1 MDAEIAFL
9 RAKWTKM
16 KAEMDAEIA
25 FLRAKST
32 KMKAEM
38 DAEIAV
44 LHQKC
49 TILKAYTSAE
59 IIVFALK
66 MHNFEGRD
74 ASRVANI
81 RDGKGIGPFLDSKH
95 ARLIDFPYRREHLF
109 FSRR

>member
-1 MDAEIAFL
+1 M
-9 RAKWTKM
+9 R
-16 KAEMDAEIA
+16 
-25 FLRAKST
+25 
-32 KMKAEM
+32 
-38 DAEIAV
+38 
-44 LHQKC
+44 QKC
-49 TILKAYTSAE
+49 TILKAYVNAEIAVLRQKCTILKAYMSAE

-74 ASRVANI
+74 ESRVANI

>member
-1 MDAEIAFL
+1 MNAESAVLRQKCSVLKAYVNAEIAFL
-9 RAKWTKM
+9 R
-16 KAEMDAEIA
+16 
-25 FLRAKST
+25 
-32 KMKAEM
+32 
-38 DAEIAV
+38 
-44 LHQKC
+44 QKC
-49 TILKAYTSAE
+49 TILKAYMSAE

-74 ASRVANI
+74 ESRVTNI